1 MSKSI
6 KNAAAAAVLVS
17 FVGGVYYWTT
27 VRVKATDLFSS
38 VGSELDE
45 ARALK
50 AGGASAA
57 AASSGSGGGG
67 GGPSAGAR
75 VK

>member
-1 MSKSI
+1 MNTAT
-6 KNAAAAAVLVS
+6 KNAASAALLVS

-57 AASSGSGGGG
+57 AGSSSSSSSSSGAAG
-67 GGPSAGAR
+67 GAR